1 MPGLVDRA
9 SLIAKAKASKLLDR
23 AENPEETLDYSYEQ
37 QLVQLQ
43 NVKRGIADVAT
54 AKQRLQMQAASMQ
67 EQVTKL
73 DGQAREALQTGPSP
87 FPRRNVVETLPM
99 GSTSGVRC
107 VVRCVATKARRGRRS
122 A

>member
-1 MPGLVDRA
+1 MAGLMARA
-9 SLIAKAKASKLLDR
+9 SEITQAKVSKLLDR

-54 AKQRLQMQAASMQ
+54 AKQRLQMQSSSLQ

-73 DGQAREALQTGPSP
+73 DGQAREALQAGQEDLA
-87 FPRRNVVETLPM
+87 REALQR
-99 GSTSGVRC
+99 
-107 VVRCVATKARRGRRS
+107 KAAVQGQLDPIGQQIQQLD
-122 A
+122 AQEQKLVDG